1 MEMNTEM
8 LDTPAVETITAE
20 DSVDP
25 KPVLMLAEFETA
37 DLLLVAAAQVR
48 DQGFRLWDCHTPYPV
63 HGLDGAMAIRP
74 TLLPWIVLGGGALG
88 FCGGMLMQ
96 GWMNAVDYPFLV
108 SGKPFWSI
116 PASIPVGFEMT
127 ILFAAFGSFFGML
140 LLNGLPR
147 LYRPHFRSDRFRRA
161 TSDRFFISIDGRD
174 RRFDVESNARLL
186 GELGATAVEVIE
198 E

>member
-74 TLLPWIVLGGGALG
+74 TLLP
-88 FCGGMLMQ
+88 
-96 GWMNAVDYPFLV
+96 
-108 SGKPFWSI
+108 
-116 PASIPVGFEMT
+116 
-127 ILFAAFGSFFGML
+127 
-140 LLNGLPR
+140 
-147 LYRPHFRSDRFRRA
+147 
-161 TSDRFFISIDGRD
+161 
-174 RRFDVESNARLL
+174 
-186 GELGATAVEVIE
+186 
-198 E
+198 

>member
-1 MEMNTEM
+1 
-8 LDTPAVETITAE
+8 
-20 DSVDP
+20 
-25 KPVLMLAEFETA
+25 MLAEFETA

-127 ILFAAFGSFFGML
+127 ILFAAIGSFFGML